1 MHPRRLAPI
10 LRERALHMPVVTLTG
25 PRQSGKTT
33 LCKHLFPGL
42 PYRSMESMDQR
53 TFALE
58 DPRGFLK
65 SLPEGAVLDE
75 IQRVPELLS
84 YLQEEVD
91 RDARPGRFILTGSEN
106 LALTASVSQ
115 SLAGRT
121 ALLTLLPL
129 SQDERAAFLRTPMD
143 LWQTL
148 FTGGYPRI
156 YDQELDPSVWLG
168 DYANTYVERD
178 VRQLL
183 RVGDLRSFS
192 TFLALVAGRTGQE
205 LNASRLSG
213 DVGVSVNTIRAW
225 LSVLEASYLIT
236 LLPAWHANHRKQVVK
251 SPKLHFLDTGLA
263 CHLLGI
269 QTPHQLAS
277 HPLRGALFESWVVSE
292 VMKGRLH
299 SGLAPRLFHYRESR
313 GLEVDLLV
321 QSESGWILAEAKS
334 GSTVDGS
341 FFQGMEGLVA
351 RFGTGATV
359 DQRLVY
365 GGETT
370 YQRQGVLVTAWDG
383 IQTPAW

>member
-1 MHPRRLAPI
+1 
-10 LRERALHMPVVTLTG
+10 MPVVTLTG

-365 GGETT
+365 GGGAT